1 MSTHTE
7 TMGFSPQKRLNAL
20 HRAWGAAKE
29 GTLKI
34 GDPLDVELRAAMKGL
49 PCSTVFLS
57 RVLAT
62 VSAGRY
68 DKAAWSSLHAEMSR
82 VLDMPEEPRLK
93 TLVHTVTVQVAHDPA
108 SAEDAHPPLL
118 SSFVVSAVPLD
129 RVKAEAIAKVLY
141 GRSTK
146 LVDLVT
152 TA

>member
-1 MSTHTE
+1 MKPTE
-7 TMGFSPQKRLNAL
+7 TKKVLTAHERLDAL
-20 HRAWGAAKE
+20 HGAWGAAKD

-34 GDPLDVELRAAMKGL
+34 GDPQDVALREAMKGL

-82 VLDMPEEPRLK
+82 VLAVPEAPRLK
-93 TLVHTVTVQVAHDPA
+93 TLVHTVSVQVVHDPA
-108 SAEDAHPPLL
+108 SAEDVHPPLL
-118 SSFVVSAVPLD
+118 SSFVVSGVSLD
-129 RVKAEAIAKVLY
+129 RVQAAAIAKVLY